1 MAYVRTKKRGKKTY
15 YYLVEG
21 RREGGKVKQKVL
33 QYLGTGEDIGKQ
45 RREVSEK
52 RREVVDIAVNSSL
65 DYGPVI
71 ALHTLALRIGLPEII
86 RRYATKG
93 GGQDIGKLVEIM
105 VINRCLD
112 PVSRNRLKEWY
123 ELTALPVLLGIPPS
137 KLHPQIFYNA
147 MDYLTDEAI
156 LKIQREIYRNVS
168 RMYGIDTSH
177 IFYDLTS
184 TYFEGTECPI
194 AEFGHS
200 SDKRPDKLQ
209 INIGVAVDKDCI
221 PITHEVFPGSVKDV
235 STLVESAQRLKSEF
249 GIDGPIIVVDRGM
262 ISRKNLTKLRDLQY
276 HYIIARKMG
285 QLEKRVV
292 YKIPDED
299 YAEARLIN
307 SLEERE
313 LFLTERVVKDARWI
327 ICWNRE
333 KAEDD
338 SAFRDLMISKSI
350 LELEHVKKG
359 CGKRSLKS
367 KEEIYHAASSILEKR
382 GTKGFFDIKINKRGA
397 PRLKFDL
404 NDSNIEKAC
413 KLDGKYI
420 IETSDFSLKEIEVAQ
435 EYLDRD
441 VVEKFFQT
449 LKDVIGLR
457 PIYVYT
463 EQHVKAHVFIC
474 TLAVLLLSILRK
486 VLKKAG
492 KDMSAVRALDALKSI
507 KRVEFLRDGLTL
519 VRTTEFSDQQ
529 REIVS
534 IFNVA
539 PLGL

>member
-1 MAYVRTKKRGKKTY
+1 MTYIVKKEIKGHKY
-15 YYLVEG
+15 YYEYESYRV
-21 RREGGKVKQKVL
+21 GKEVKHRCVR
-33 QYLGTGEDIGKQ
+33 YLGRSEDLGK
-45 RREVSEK
+45 RK
-52 RREVVDIAVNSSL
+52 TPVDIAVNSSL

-86 RRYATKG
+86 RRCAPKG

-105 VINRCLD
+105 AINRCLD
-112 PVSRNRLKEWY
+112 PVSRNRLKGWY

-147 MDYLTDEAI
+147 MNYLTDEAI
-156 LKIQREIYRNVS
+156 LEIQREIYKNVR
-168 RMYGIDTSH
+168 RMYGIDTSC

-184 TYFEGTECPI
+184 TYFEGTKCPF

-221 PITHEVFPGSVKDV
+221 PITHEVFPGSVRDV
-235 STLVESAQRLKSEF
+235 STLMESAQRLKSEF
-249 GIDGPIIVVDRGM
+249 DIDSPIIIIDRGM
-262 ISRKNLTKLRDLQY
+262 ISKKNLTKLRDLQY

-292 YKIPDED
+292 QEIPDEN

-313 LFLTERVVKDARWI
+313 LFLTERIVKDVRWI

-338 SAFRDLMISKSI
+338 RAFRDLMISKSI
-350 LELEHVKKG
+350 KELEHVKKG
-359 CGKRSLKS
+359 CGKRKLKS
-367 KEEIYHAASSILEKR
+367 KEEIYHAVYSILEKH
-382 GTKGFFDIKINKRGA
+382 GTKGFFNIKINKRGA
-397 PRLKFDL
+397 PRLNFDL

-441 VVEKFFQT
+441 VVEKFFQM

-457 PIYVYT
+457 PTYVYT

-486 VLKKAG
+486 VLKRAG
-492 KDMSAVRALDALKSI
+492 KDMSAVRALDVLKSI
-507 KRVEFLRDGLTL
+507 KRVEFSIGGLTL